1 MTNKSKNFQI
11 KIDFNNMMKD
21 FVGEKEGFSYEEV
34 FNNKKIIN
42 NAFNYVKENRG
53 TGMMGWTELPYNQ
66 SEIVK
71 DIIETASHHVGDKDY
86 KTVLQEK
93 LQVNG
98 DVNIVYTI
106 IKEEGPDHNKIFTA
120 KLECDGKELA
130 LGKGRSKKLAE
141 MEAARI
147 ALENF

>member
-1 MTNKSKNFQI
+1 MAKKNIKDFQI

-66 SEIVK
+66 SGI
-71 DIIETASHHVGDKDY
+71 
-86 KTVLQEK
+86 
-93 LQVNG
+93 
-98 DVNIVYTI
+98 
-106 IKEEGPDHNKIFTA
+106 
-120 KLECDGKELA
+120 
-130 LGKGRSKKLAE
+130 
-141 MEAARI
+141 
-147 ALENF
+147 